1 MGIERVSLL
10 FKDCVCLIFCA
21 SLQFLGAKA
30 PLYLAKFSDA
40 FTKKFENCNKMLDKF
55 RYNQISSNIVRYS
68 QIWFSD
74 YFKGVSRVLHW
85 CFLGVLKG
93 VLKVFQGKSL

>member
-30 PLYLAKFSDA
+30 PLYLATLIDSFIQS
-40 FTKKFENCNKMLDKF
+40 FTKKLEICINLLSHAF
-55 RYNQISSNIVRYS
+55 IVVDGQRWS
-68 QIWFSD
+68 
-74 YFKGVSRVLHW
+74 
-85 CFLGVLKG
+85 
-93 VLKVFQGKSL
+93 

>member
-30 PLYLAKFSDA
+30 PLHLAKLIDSFIHS
-40 FTKKFENCNKMLDKF
+40 FTKKFEIL
-55 RYNQISSNIVRYS
+55 Y
-68 QIWFSD
+68 
-74 YFKGVSRVLHW
+74 
-85 CFLGVLKG
+85 
-93 VLKVFQGKSL
+93 

>member
-30 PLYLAKFSDA
+30 PLYLATLIHSFSH
-40 FTKKFENCNKMLDKF
+40 LP
-55 RYNQISSNIVRYS
+55 
-68 QIWFSD
+68 
-74 YFKGVSRVLHW
+74 
-85 CFLGVLKG
+85 
-93 VLKVFQGKSL
+93 KSLKFVLTCYLMPS